1 VDLQDQQGDGDGEDR
16 IAEEDE
22 PSGLRSVP
30 NPLPDAAGSL
40 GAEVVAI
47 ERNQRII
54 VPPHVAGARSWRTW
68 RVRPSSSS
76 Q

>member
-1 VDLQDQQGDGDGEDR
+1 MATTASLKKTSR
-16 IAEEDE
+16 
-22 PSGLRSVP
+22 SGLRSVP
-30 NPLPDAAGSL
+30 NPRPDAAGSL

-54 VPPHVAGARSWRTW
+54 VPSSRRWRQIAADVE
-68 RVRPSSSS
+68 VRPSSSS